1 MYRLTHSGFFYT
13 LKLVSWLLFLF
24 GLIGWIGVITL
35 QAAGNDKTS
44 INAQAIESSQVTARA
59 IGSEAT
65 FVITITSPSA
75 GWLSVVPVSVTFEN
89 EYLAWVNGNPQPTTT
104 DATGSYWTDLLAD
117 SGKIMP
123 NGSISLAVTLRMVAA
138 TSALPDGVTQL
149 SILAHDMKADPDG
162 SGPKGDEIS
171 LADLTIVIPV
181 AIDGGAA
188 PTAVPTTTPI
198 ATAPATAPATATAT
212 ATATAIVTATATAT
226 PSVTSTPIPPAEPQG
241 VTRSTEAVTIAWQTT
256 DESNILGFNLFRNLA
271 SGEKQQVN
279 DAIIPAKHSGQPI
292 GSEYV
297 EVDDGFVLL
306 QETHYSLEIQLT
318 NAKVV
323 TVAMGTLSATA
334 IAVEETGVSLTN
346 EGFTT
351 SWQTMDETYMK
362 GFDVLRH
369 DLPAPTT
376 ARSPRQIT
384 TDPVYTKINDTLI
397 LATHAGENSGTTYRF
412 VDRTSRI
419 GGGGG
424 YGYKLRVL
432 LRSGETMMV
441 DLGLQQPVEIHVDV
455 SASRINDTGMAI
467 RWRTYDETIIT
478 GFNIRRVD
486 AAEDEV
492 LLNSKVISATFAGKA
507 TGNQYELIDTT
518 LDFEQ
523 NYTYFIDTLLVD
535 GSSIRYTQP
544 VADSRS
550 RLYLPVITR

>member
-1 MYRLTHSGFFYT
+1 MYRLTQSGFFYT
-13 LKLVSWLLFLF
+13 LKLVSWLLFLL
-24 GLIGWIGVITL
+24 GLIGWIGVIAL
-35 QAAGNDKTS
+35 QAASNDKVDNDKAS
-44 INAQAIESSQVTARA
+44 ITASAQAIESSQVTARA

-123 NGSISLAVTLRMVAA
+123 NGSITLALTLRMVAA
-138 TSALPDGVTQL
+138 TGALTDGVTQL
-149 SILAHDMKADPDG
+149 RILAHDMKADPDG

-181 AIDGGAA
+181 AIEGGAT

-198 ATAPATAPATATAT
+198 ATAPATAP
-212 ATATAIVTATATAT
+212 ATATAT

-256 DESNILGFNLFRNLA
+256 DESNILGFNLYRNLA

-362 GFDVLRH
+362 GFDILRH

-376 ARSPRQIT
+376 ARSLRRVT

-432 LRSGETMMV
+432 LRSGETMLV

>member
-1 MYRLTHSGFFYT
+1 MYRLTQSGFFYT
-13 LKLVSWLLFLF
+13 LKLVSWLLFLL

-35 QAAGNDKTS
+35 QAAANDKVNNDKAS
-44 INAQAIESSQVTARA
+44 ITASAQAIESSQVTARA

-123 NGSISLAVTLRMVAA
+123 NDSISLAVTLRMVAA
-138 TSALPDGVTQL
+138 TGALPDGVTQL
-149 SILAHDMKADPDG
+149 RILAHDMKADPDG

-181 AIDGGAA
+181 AIKGGATPTSS
-188 PTAVPTTTPI
+188 PTATPI
-198 ATAPATAPATATAT
+198 ATAPATATAT
-212 ATATAIVTATATAT
+212 VTVTAT
-226 PSVTSTPIPPAEPQG
+226 PSITPTPILPAEPQG
-241 VTRSTEAVTIAWQTT
+241 VTRSTEAVTIGWQTT

-279 DAIIPAKHSGQPI
+279 DALIPAKHSGQPS

-297 EVDDGFVLL
+297 EVDDSFVLL
-306 QETHYSLEIQLT
+306 QETHYALEIHLI

-362 GFDVLRH
+362 GFDILRH

-376 ARSPRQIT
+376 ARSPRRVTI
-384 TDPVYTKINDTLI
+384 DPVYTKINDALI

-432 LRSGETMMV
+432 LRSGESTLV

-492 LLNSKVISATFAGKA
+492 LLNSKVISATFAGQA
-507 TGNQYELIDTT
+507 SGNQYELIDTT
-518 LDFEQ
+518 LNFEQ
-523 NYTYFIDTLLVD
+523 EYIYLIDTLLVD